1 MTPTQPAEG
10 RLRLATARLRALDHS
25 AWLPPLIGAAILVL
39 ISLVAL
45 VAPLSV
51 RGTAVLASACVL
63 FLIGYFVWPKPTL
76 LVFALFVLFYH
87 TIGRWLTPDLRHIDE
102 ILVPVLF
109 VLAFFRTKPWRSDMI
124 EPLREGALVVMLV
137 AGIGSS
143 LVNNVPASVWLLG
156 LLLLFKMF

>member
-1 MTPTQPAEG
+1 M
-10 RLRLATARLRALDHS
+10 R
-25 AWLPPLIGAAILVL
+25 
-39 ISLVAL
+39 
-45 VAPLSV
+45 
-51 RGTAVLASACVL
+51 L
-63 FLIGYFVWPKPTL
+63 FLIAYIVWPKPTL

-109 VLAFFRTKPWRSDMI
+109 VLAFFRTRPWRRDMI

-143 LVNNVPASVWLLG
+143 LVSNVPASVWLLG
-156 LLLLFKMF
+156 LLLLFKMFAFFYIALWHEFNAADVRQLYPLVLGHWHRRGRARATRGSRSGSVPLDS